1 MENTFVEVEYLIKD
15 IKYNFGDWRDT
26 SKDFILSKFMSNNKK
41 NQKIYEIKT
50 ITNAILQRNQL
61 NIPYNIYLE
70 KPNFGLQFSLL
81 ENARNFRIS
90 MEYQKESIFHGEIK
104 IFVKSHIIGKMN
116 DKKVQHLLH
125 EISHGIYEIYIMAKF
140 YEHKKL
146 YTEIDK
152 LKKHLSF
159 IEIPELAIEEKR
171 YDILFNEENMEDQK
185 NKERFCEGFS
195 HYLLNLPIRSENGY
209 VILNESE
216 EIDKICKKIIQYL
229 QPYTKNRS
237 IESSNNYRASF

>member
-1 MENTFVEVEYLIKD
+1 M
-15 IKYNFGDWRDT
+15 
-26 SKDFILSKFMSNNKK
+26 
-41 NQKIYEIKT
+41 
-50 ITNAILQRNQL
+50 
-61 NIPYNIYLE
+61 
-70 KPNFGLQFSLL
+70 
-81 ENARNFRIS
+81 
-90 MEYQKESIFHGEIK
+90 
-104 IFVKSHIIGKMN
+104 
-116 DKKVQHLLH
+116 
-125 EISHGIYEIYIMAKF
+125 
-140 YEHKKL
+140 

-237 IESSNNYRASF
+237 IESSNNYQASF